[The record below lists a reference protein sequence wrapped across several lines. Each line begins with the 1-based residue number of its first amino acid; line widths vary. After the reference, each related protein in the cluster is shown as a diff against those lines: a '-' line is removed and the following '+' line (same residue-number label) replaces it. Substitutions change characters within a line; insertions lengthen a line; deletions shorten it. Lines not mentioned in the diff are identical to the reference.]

1 MRIFGFSLV
10 RFDSWKLSLTHLNTE
25 GAQSEIPGSSGSF
38 LRSLSS
44 ALVVFILNLQG
55 ASGTWA
61 MQIGLLS
68 LAWGSLLAGGS
79 SELAQIS
86 S

>member
-1 MRIFGFSLV
+1 MP
-10 RFDSWKLSLTHLNTE
+10 K
-25 GAQSEIPGSSGSF
+25 EIQPAVHGS

-61 MQIGLLS
+61 MQIGRLLS
-68 LAWGSLLAGGS
+68 LAWGGSLLAPCILDDQNMLIPLRTGLDFMVLDQLPS
-79 SELAQIS
+79 CYIICDI
-86 S
+86 